1 MVQAALCTLSL
12 YSLKDAV
19 CGGSP
24 HKHVHGC
31 DALLVRQVQL
41 ALRRVLQDQFNGR
54 CGWLLPR
61 VSLRG

>member
-1 MVQAALCTLSL
+1 MIQAALCSLSL

-19 CGGSP
+19 CGGST

-31 DALLVRQVQL
+31 NTLLVRQVQL
-41 ALRRVLQDQFNGR
+41 ALRRVRKDQFNGG
-54 CGWLLPR
+54 CSWLLPR